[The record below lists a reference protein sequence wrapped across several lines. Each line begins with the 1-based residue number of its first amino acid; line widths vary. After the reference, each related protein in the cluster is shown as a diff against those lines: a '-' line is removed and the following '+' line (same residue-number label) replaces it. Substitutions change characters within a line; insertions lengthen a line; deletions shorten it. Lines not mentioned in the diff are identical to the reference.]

1 MEILSVCE
9 RSRRMRETKFGGLT
23 GKTKR
28 RVAQQRG
35 LFENAP
41 VSKAV
46 AVMAVPTM
54 ISMLVVVIYN
64 MADTFFI
71 GQTGDPMQVAAVS
84 LATPVFMVFMAL
96 GNLFGIGGSSA
107 ISRALGEKK
116 AERAKNISSFCCY
129 GSLGLGIVMALL
141 FLVGMDG
148 ILKLIGASE
157 NTVGYARDYLTYI
170 AFGGPFIMF
179 GTAFGNI
186 LRGEGAAKESMI
198 GNMIGTVTN
207 IVLDPIMI
215 LGLGW
220 GVVGAAVATVIGNMA
235 ASGFYLAYFLRKKSS
250 LSIRLGDFKAGERIA
265 SGVMAIGIPA
275 SLNNI
280 LMSCA
285 NIVLNQV
292 LISYGDTPVAAMG
305 VAMKANMLLVLLQI
319 GLCSG
324 IQPLIGYNY
333 GARNKKRLMQVFR
346 FTGICAVVMGT
357 LLTILMV
364 AARQSIIRAFI
375 DDSQVVAYGIQMVIA
390 LQISGPV
397 LGILFLCINTIQG
410 MGKAV
415 PSLVLTICRQ
425 GLVFI
430 PAVYILNGIFG
441 LDGVIYAQPAADFI
455 SIVLSLAICLGIFRK
470 MDKQRKAE
478 A

>member
-1 MEILSVCE
+1 MKDN
-9 RSRRMRETKFGGLT
+9 T
-23 GKTKR
+23 
-28 RVAQQRG
+28 Q
-35 LFENAP
+35 LFEHAP

-116 AERAKNISSFCCY
+116 AERARNISSFCCY
-129 GSLGLGIVMALL
+129 GSLGLGIFMALL
-141 FLVGMDG
+141 FLAGMDG
-148 ILKLIGASE
+148 ILKMIGASE
-157 NTVGYARDYLTYI
+157 NTIGYARDYLTYI

-186 LRGEGAAKESMI
+186 LRGEGASKESMI

-207 IVLDPIMI
+207 IVLDPVMI
-215 LGLGW
+215 LGLNW

-235 ASGFYLAYFLRKKSS
+235 ASGFYLIYFLRKKSS
-250 LSIRLGDFKAGERIA
+250 LSIRLKDFRAGERIA
-265 SGVMAIGIPA
+265 ASVLAIGIPA

-285 NIVLNQV
+285 NIVLNLV
-292 LISYGDTPVAAMG
+292 LGRYGDTPVAAMG
-305 VAMKANMLLVLLQI
+305 VAMKSNMLVVLLQI
-319 GLCSG
+319 GLCTG

-333 GARNKKRLMQVFR
+333 GARNKKRLLQVFR
-346 FTGICAVVMGT
+346 FTGMCAVAVGT
-357 LLTILMV
+357 VLTVIMV
-364 AARQSIIRAFI
+364 LARQAVIQAFI
-375 DDSQVVAYGIQMVIA
+375 NDSEVIAYGIRMVIA
-390 LQISGPV
+390 LQMSGPV

-410 MGKAV
+410 MGKAL
-415 PSLVLTICRQ
+415 PSLVLTVCRQ
-425 GLVFI
+425 GLIFI
-430 PAVYILNGIFG
+430 PFIFILNSLFG
-441 LDGVIYAQPAADFI
+441 LEGAIYAQPAADFV
-455 SIVLSLAICLGIFRK
+455 SIILSLFICLGIFRK
-470 MDKQRKAE
+470 IEQRSSGAVE
-478 A
+478 GSSV